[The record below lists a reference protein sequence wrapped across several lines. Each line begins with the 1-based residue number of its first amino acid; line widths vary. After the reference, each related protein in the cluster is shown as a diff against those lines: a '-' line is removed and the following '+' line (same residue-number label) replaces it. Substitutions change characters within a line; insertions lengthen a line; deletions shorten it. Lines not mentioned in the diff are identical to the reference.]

1 MRLLVAGTL
10 LVGLAA
16 LSGCA
21 DPFAP
26 TPPPPPWPPVTLAQ
40 VDPDE
45 AAARAAVGSAVGAT
59 VGAGLGAAFAITP
72 WIGAAVGA
80 GTGAAVGA
88 AVGAVTAQPVPT
100 YAAIA
105 VPSEPVIP
113 NFYDTWPPGWHVPP
127 IVSQTPPPPPT
138 LP

>member
-1 MRLLVAGTL
+1 MRLFVAGTL
-10 LVGLAA
+10 LVGLTA

-21 DPFAP
+21 TPFTPTAP
-26 TPPPPPWPPVTLAQ
+26 PGPPVTLAQ

-45 AAARAAVGSAVGAT
+45 AAARAVVGSAIGAGVGAS
-59 VGAGLGAAFAITP
+59 LGAAFAITP

-80 GTGAAVGA
+80 STGAAVGA
-88 AVGAVTAQPVPT
+88 AIGAVTAQPVPT

-105 VPSEPVIP
+105 VPPEPVIP

-127 IVSQTPPPPPT
+127 IASQTPPPPPV